1 MGAIDRRCEV
11 NVTQAST
18 LRKRA
23 QKAGIPTNRC
33 KFMTASDKKTLAKMP
48 KLNSRRVETL
58 LEDVI
63 GCRWTI
69 SVLRAVAGGVN
80 RPGALERH
88 IEGISTK
95 VLSDRL
101 RNFARAGILER
112 VQFPEIPP
120 RVEYH
125 LTTMGKKFVRL
136 LTEVEKLQNEL
147 NGNGKG

>member
-1 MGAIDRRCEV
+1 
-11 NVTQAST
+11 
-18 LRKRA
+18 
-23 QKAGIPTNRC
+23 
-33 KFMTASDKKTLAKMP
+33 MTASEKNILRIMP
-48 KLNSRRVETL
+48 KLNSRRVDML

-101 RNFARAGILER
+101 RHFTRAGILER
-112 VQFPEIPP
+112 QPYPEIPP
-120 RVEYH
+120 RVEYC
-125 LTTMGKKFVRL
+125 LTPFGKKFLRL
-136 LTEVEKLQNEL
+136 LKEVEKLQAEL
-147 NGNGKG
+147 NDEIKP